1 MMVSKMAAEIREEVE
16 VPEGVELKLSGKMIE
31 VSGPK
36 GKLAHKFDVHGVELK
51 TGEQKILIETP
62 FPRRKNRAA
71 MGMIRAHLNNMFK
84 GVTTGFT
91 YKLSVVYSHFPITI
105 KVEGKRVLIQ
115 NFLGE
120 RAPRVAK
127 IVGNVGVEVNGDEII
142 VQGVDKG
149 EVGQTAFNIEQATFI
164 RHRDPRVFQDGCY
177 IVEKA

>member
-1 MMVSKMAAEIREEVE
+1 MVSKMEAKIKEEVE

-36 GKLAHKFDVHGVELK
+36 GKLAHKFDVLMVELK
-51 TGEQKILIETP
+51 TEGQKILIETQ
-62 FPRRKNRAA
+62 FPRRKHRAA
-71 MGMIRAHLNNMFK
+71 VGMIRSRLANMFK

-91 YKLSVVYSHFPITI
+91 YKLRVVYSHFPITI
-105 KVEGKRVLIQ
+105 KVEGTRVLIQ

-120 RAPRVAK
+120 RAHRVAK

-142 VQGVDKG
+142 VQGVDKD
-149 EVGQTAFNIEQATFI
+149 EVGQSAFNIEQATFI

-177 IVEKA
+177 IVERG